1 MATKQRLTLASMWA
15 FEDIGVKEIEE
26 EIKNT
31 ILQVDS
37 LEYFKTDDVLVTKGN
52 VESFVSKIAS
62 AFAGFIEEQKD
73 KDLLDMPRVRQLDV
87 PAVLSD
93 EGVPAM
99 ITPEKHQGPSLLALD
114 DDSDEDIVP
123 YSRNHGTKFWKSPN
137 GGLGCFS
144 SDFHDVLA
152 GVATA
157 TGTEIAIVD
166 ELQGIRVSGTTE
178 DVDDALTKLTQ
189 IEKPLLF
196 LLAPNVTNIMIVPHK
211 DDSRFRIQHYNSVNP
226 DAPRRVLEDPK
237 MCSTIDFGRMCVTV
251 SLSFDND
258 SQVWTI
264 PDNRL
269 NPPRI
274 SEETGPSRIWNDFTF
289 QEIGKADEFV
299 GIDSI
304 IENDPA
310 NPQTLI
316 SGIAP
321 PHPFLTADKAKQ
333 VNQWVVERAEMQ
345 PTEHGP
351 EPELELESDFEPQPE
366 RERRDVPQPNPKRET
381 TIATE
386 SKRPP
391 GVKTR
396 KATTTTKVAAPSE
409 HLQANEAKPVAIDL
423 TQTTATPRKRW
434 TMLYSSGAEDAT
446 PDDSDALNSGRSN
459 LNDMLELSGDLL
471 VHAKPQTPENKVRL
485 PDNFD
490 AGKYGL
496 NQSLRQ
502 TPKEKKNSPTFK
514 RIMPV
519 KSKRKPSDPNEL
531 IDVFGPANN
540 AAVGTPSRI
549 SFNQPP
555 LIPGSSVHA
564 YTSNNRNLCLQE
576 MSDANSKN
584 IKFGLPSCRIDV
596 HSIPSGSGSTES
608 IFGRGAMGD
617 GNLQEQENRLSFL
630 KKFLQD
636 RTDEVPYPGG
646 HGQARTSRREFNKLL
661 VKESL
666 AKLETAHRDH
676 DKQVSDEISTREFHH
691 TMGHKTAKPTNKAKS
706 KAEVKAKRQA
716 TLEDAW
722 GLFKKPVKKPSA
734 DAQTLTFMP
743 KSTNKSETE
752 TLNVIESGKNGIAI
766 ESAGNSMTQDVQ
778 NLFEALKPTLEAA
791 EYFQG
796 SLNLEVQLGLILI
809 PLLPKTCSEG
819 STLSLTEWTKIFQS
833 QTGIPSPTTKFI
845 SRLTTSGTDADHLV
859 DLKTSA
865 SEGKRR
871 IFEQDYS
878 EYNVYYEFHCRT
890 GTGHLLIISVDEQGK
905 FTIKKPSAALGAVN
919 LHFPCQVW
927 DASVVLSGT
936 PNDAAVDREFEEAAK
951 YLIEHLWV
959 QPDTSLVQIFT
970 RLPPG
975 DKITVEKVYMKRWTR
990 HRFIRPPN
998 IIITGEVASHIR
1010 SNSAMTAETDLNS
1023 DATSKSQA
1031 SVGNEAEGMENQ
1043 DIFLQVMEVQD
1054 LCIGSS
1060 SSDVQAVTAC
1070 CASLPEMAGN
1080 GRQWYEASLVS
1091 SAIEAIL
1098 RANANVE
1105 IGERT
1110 DEWRSSDLL
1119 GRDATLLHGNAD
1131 ESYSPNTMLSPV
1143 AKAIGIAGLGDLLR
1157 LTKTVVEKMDGIG
1170 FWNHGLIHDTVQTPS
1185 VAGSD
1190 GTLLG
1195 LPVALSTDQTVQLEP
1210 RSLEFDDLES
1220 VKDFGSVMVTA
1231 MTKKS
1236 SAASSV
1242 KDKEQLE
1249 IDYW

>member
-15 FEDIGVKEIEE
+15 FEAIGIKEIEI

-31 ILQVDS
+31 IPQVDS
-37 LEYFKTDDVLVTKGN
+37 LEYFQTDDVLVTKGN
-52 VESFVSKIAS
+52 VESFVVKVAS
-62 AFAGFIEEQKD
+62 AFSGFIEEQKD

-93 EGVPAM
+93 EGLPAM
-99 ITPEKHQGPSLLALD
+99 SSPEKYQGPNLVALD

-123 YSRNHGTKFWKSPN
+123 YSRNHATKFWKSPN

-144 SDFHDVLA
+144 SNFHDVLA
-152 GVATA
+152 GVAIA

-189 IEKPLLF
+189 IEKPLSF
-196 LLAPNVTNIMIVPHK
+196 SLAPNVTNIMITPHK
-211 DDSRFRIQHYNSVNP
+211 DDSRFRIQNYSSVNP

-237 MCSTIDFGRMCVTV
+237 MGSTIDFCRMCVTV
-251 SLSFDND
+251 GLSFNKD

-269 NPPRI
+269 NPPPI
-274 SEETGPSRIWNDFTF
+274 SKEAGPSRIWNDFTF

-299 GIDSI
+299 DIEAI
-304 IENDPA
+304 IENDPS

-351 EPELELESDFEPQPE
+351 EPEPEFELESDFEPQPE
-366 RERRDVPQPNPKRET
+366 CEGRDVYQPKPKRET
-381 TIATE
+381 AIAPQ

-391 GVKTR
+391 GMKTR
-396 KATTTTKVAAPSE
+396 KAATTAKVAAPSE
-409 HLQANEAKPVAIDL
+409 QPQANEAKPVAIDL
-423 TQTTATPRKRW
+423 KETTATPRKRW
-434 TMLYSSGAEDAT
+434 TMLYSSGAEDAS
-446 PDDSDALNSGRSN
+446 PDESDALNSESSK
-459 LNDMLELSGDLL
+459 LNGILELPGVLL
-471 VHAKPQTPENKVRL
+471 EFAKPQTPENKVRL

-496 NQSLRQ
+496 NQSSRQ
-502 TPKEKKNSPTFK
+502 TPKEKKHSPSFK
-514 RIMPV
+514 RIMHV
-519 KSKRKPSDPNEL
+519 KSKKNPSNPNEL
-531 IDVFGPANN
+531 IDVFEPANN
-540 AAVGTPSRI
+540 TVVGTLSRI
-549 SFNQPP
+549 QFNQPP
-555 LIPGSSVHA
+555 LIPDSPVNA
-564 YTSNNRNLCLQE
+564 FTSNTRKMCLQE

-584 IKFGLPSCRIDV
+584 IKIGLPSCGMEV

-608 IFGRGAMGD
+608 IFGRSAAGD
-617 GNLQEQENRLSFL
+617 ENHQEQENRLSFL
-630 KKFLQD
+630 KKFLQE
-636 RTDEVPYPGG
+636 RTDKIPYHGG
-646 HGQARTSRREFNKLL
+646 HGQTHPSRYEFNKLL

-666 AKLETAHRDH
+666 AKLETIHRDQ
-676 DKQVSDEISTREFHH
+676 DRQGSDETSTREFYR

-706 KAEVKAKRQA
+706 KSETKAKRQA

-722 GLFKKPVKKPSA
+722 GFFKKPVKKPSA
-734 DAQTLTFMP
+734 DAQTLTPMP
-743 KSTNKSETE
+743 KGTQKSERE
-752 TLNVIESGKNGIAI
+752 AVNVAGCRKNELAA
-766 ESAGNSMTQDVQ
+766 EPAENSMARDVE
-778 NLFEALKPTLEAA
+778 NLFEALKQTLEAA

-819 STLSLTEWTKIFQS
+819 STVSLTEWTKIFQS

-845 SRLTTSGTDADHLV
+845 SRLTTSGIDIDYLV

-865 SEGKRR
+865 PEGKRR

-878 EYNVYYEFHCRT
+878 EYSVFYEFHCRT
-890 GTGHLLIISVDEQGK
+890 RTGQVLVLSVDEQGK
-905 FTIKKPSAALGAVN
+905 FNIKNPNVGLGAVN
-919 LHFPCQVW
+919 LHFPRQVW

-936 PNDAAVDREFEEAAK
+936 PSDAAVDREFEAAAK

-975 DKITVEKVYMKRWTR
+975 DKITIEKVYMKRWTR
-990 HRFIRPPN
+990 HRFIRPPKS
-998 IIITGEVASHIR
+998 IIAAKRASHIR
-1010 SNSAMTAETDLNS
+1010 SNSARTAETDLNS
-1023 DATSKSQA
+1023 NSTDKSQSSA
-1031 SVGNEAEGMENQ
+1031 ENEAEAMENQ

-1060 SSDVQAVTAC
+1060 SSDVRLVTAC
-1070 CASLPEMAGN
+1070 CASLPEMTGN

-1098 RANANVE
+1098 RTNANLE

-1119 GRDATLLHGNAD
+1119 GRDAVLLDGNAA
-1131 ESYSPNTMLSPV
+1131 ESYGPNTTLSPV

-1157 LTKTVVEKMDGIG
+1157 LTKTVVEKMDGVG
-1170 FWNHGLIHDTVQTPS
+1170 FWGHGLDHDSVQAPS
-1185 VAGSD
+1185 VAGSV
-1190 GTLLG
+1190 GTL
-1195 LPVALSTDQTVQLEP
+1195 DQTVRLEP
-1210 RSLEFDDLES
+1210 RSLEFDDFES
-1220 VKDFGSVMVTA
+1220 IKEFGSVMVTTL
-1231 MTKKS
+1231 TKKS
-1236 SAASSV
+1236 SGGSSV

>member
-15 FEDIGVKEIEE
+15 FEAIGVKEIGVEV
-26 EIKNT
+26 KNT
-31 ILQVDS
+31 IPQVDS
-37 LEYFKTDDVLVTKGN
+37 LEYFQTDDVLVTKGN
-52 VESFVSKIAS
+52 VESFISKVAS

-87 PAVLSD
+87 PEVLSD
-93 EGVPAM
+93 EGLPAVDS
-99 ITPEKHQGPSLLALD
+99 PEKHQGPSLLALD
-114 DDSDEDIVP
+114 DDPDEDIVP
-123 YSRNHGTKFWKSPN
+123 YSRNHAIKFWKSPN

-144 SDFHDVLA
+144 NNFYSVLA
-152 GVATA
+152 GVSTA
-157 TGTEIAIVD
+157 TGTEIAVVD

-189 IEKPLLF
+189 IEKPLSCS
-196 LLAPNVTNIMIVPHK
+196 LAPNATNIMVVPHK
-211 DDSRFRIQHYNSVNP
+211 DDSRFRIQNYSSVNP

-237 MCSTIDFGRMCVTV
+237 MFSTIDFGRMCVTV
-251 SLSFDND
+251 GLSFNND

-269 NPPRI
+269 NPPPI
-274 SEETGPSRIWNDFTF
+274 SEEAGPSRIWNDFTF

-299 GIDSI
+299 GIESI
-304 IENDPA
+304 IENDPS

-351 EPELELESDFEPQPE
+351 EPEPEFELEPDFEPQPE
-366 RERRDVPQPNPKRET
+366 CERRDVPQPERKRET
-381 TIATE
+381 AIALQ

-391 GVKTR
+391 GMKTR
-396 KATTTTKVAAPSE
+396 KAATMAEVAVPSE
-409 HLQANEAKPVAIDL
+409 QPQVNEAKPVAIDL
-423 TQTTATPRKRW
+423 TKTTATPRKRW

-446 PDDSDALNSGRSN
+446 ADDSDVLNSESSN

-471 VHAKPQTPENKVRL
+471 VFAKPQTPENKVRL

-496 NQSLRQ
+496 NQSQRQ
-502 TPKEKKNSPTFK
+502 TPKEKKHSPSFK

-519 KSKRKPSDPNEL
+519 KSKRNPSNPNEL
-531 IDVFGPANN
+531 IDVFEPANN
-540 AAVGTPSRI
+540 AVIGTLSRI
-549 SFNQPP
+549 PFDQPP
-555 LIPGSSVHA
+555 LIPDRSVNA
-564 YTSNNRNLCLQE
+564 YTSNTRNMCLQE
-576 MSDANSKN
+576 MSNANSKN
-584 IKFGLPSCRIDV
+584 VKIGLPSCRMDV

-608 IFGRGAMGD
+608 IFGRAAPGD
-617 GNLQEQENRLSFL
+617 ENLQEQENRLSFL
-630 KKFLQD
+630 KKFLQEQ
-636 RTDEVPYPGG
+636 TDKVPYPGG
-646 HGQARTSRREFNKLL
+646 HGQTHPSRYEFNKLL

-666 AKLETAHRDH
+666 AKLETVHRDK
-676 DKQVSDEISTREFHH
+676 DRQGSDETSTREFYR

-706 KAEVKAKRQA
+706 KSEIKAKRQA

-722 GLFKKPVKKPSA
+722 GFFKKPVKETSA
-734 DAQTLTFMP
+734 DAQTLTPMP
-743 KSTNKSETE
+743 RGTQKGETAPLNMAGSRKSELAT
-752 TLNVIESGKNGIAI
+752 
-766 ESAGNSMTQDVQ
+766 ESAENSMTRDVE
-778 NLFEALKPTLEAA
+778 NLFEASKQTLEAA

-819 STLSLTEWTKIFQS
+819 STISLTEWTKIFQS

-845 SRLTTSGTDADHLV
+845 SRLTTSGIDIDYLV
-859 DLKTSA
+859 DLMTSA
-865 SEGKRR
+865 PEGKRR

-878 EYNVYYEFHCRT
+878 EYSVFYEFHCRT
-890 GTGHLLIISVDEQGK
+890 RTGQMLVISVDEQGK
-905 FTIKKPSAALGAVN
+905 FNIRRLTVALGAVN
-919 LHFPCQVW
+919 LHFPRQVW
-927 DASVVLSGT
+927 DASVVLSGI
-936 PNDAAVDREFEEAAK
+936 PIDGAVDREFEEAAK
-951 YLIEHLWV
+951 HLIEHLWV

-975 DKITVEKVYMKRWTR
+975 DKITIEKVYMKRWTR
-990 HRFIRPPN
+990 HRFIRPPKS
-998 IIITGEVASHIR
+998 IITAKRASHIR
-1010 SNSAMTAETDLNS
+1010 SNSATTAETDLNS
-1023 DATSKSQA
+1023 DSTDKSQSSA
-1031 SVGNEAEGMENQ
+1031 ENEAEAMENQ

-1054 LCIGSS
+1054 LYIGSS
-1060 SSDVQAVTAC
+1060 SSNVRAVTAC
-1070 CASLPEMAGN
+1070 CASLPEMTEN

-1098 RANANVE
+1098 RTNANLE

-1110 DEWRSSDLL
+1110 DEWRCSDLL
-1119 GRDATLLHGNAD
+1119 GRDATLINGHVD
-1131 ESYSPNTMLSPV
+1131 ESYGRDTTLSPV

-1157 LTKTVVEKMDGIG
+1157 LTKTVVEKMDGVG
-1170 FWNHGLIHDTVQTPS
+1170 FWNRGLNHDSVQAPS
-1185 VAGSD
+1185 IAGSA
-1190 GTLLG
+1190 GTL
-1195 LPVALSTDQTVQLEP
+1195 DQTVRLEP
-1210 RSLEFDDLES
+1210 RSLEFDDFES
-1220 VKDFGSVMVTA
+1220 IKDFGSVMVTT

-1236 SAASSV
+1236 SGGSSV

-1249 IDYW
+1249 MDYW